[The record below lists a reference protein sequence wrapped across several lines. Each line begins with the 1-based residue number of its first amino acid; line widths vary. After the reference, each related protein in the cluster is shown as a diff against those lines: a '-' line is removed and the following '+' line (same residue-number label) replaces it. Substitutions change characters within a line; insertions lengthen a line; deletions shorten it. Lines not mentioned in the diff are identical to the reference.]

1 MAEGDVGFSPQV
13 FVVNSQSK
21 CAYMPRK
28 NKPIW
33 ARVGQKVLLLLVAV
47 TMFGLVVQGF
57 FIYFLY
63 RKTEGGHFLGQI
75 GNKEFNEIPIPQ
87 KMTPRPFA
95 HVIGPNIPSVENNV
109 VQWIHDK
116 GDAIMNQ
123 MSYDQGRLLVEKEGY
138 YFLYSKV
145 QLNAAMECSPILHKV
160 VRNTSAY
167 DESIELMRAKS
178 FHCRTP
184 KPTSR
189 ATVMED
195 IWNSFLAGIFHL
207 HSGDRIFVTL
217 ENIQTI
223 RPGQAD
229 NFMGAFMLTP

>member
-1 MAEGDVGFSPQV
+1 MTSHYLHHC
-13 FVVNSQSK
+13 SK
-21 CAYMPRK
+21 FRF
-28 NKPIW
+28 
-33 ARVGQKVLLLLVAV
+33 
-47 TMFGLVVQGF
+47 TFGISLKCV
-57 FIYFLY
+57 
-63 RKTEGGHFLGQI
+63 
-75 GNKEFNEIPIPQ
+75 
-87 KMTPRPFA
+87 
-95 HVIGPNIPSVENNV
+95 
-109 VQWIHDK
+109 
-116 GDAIMNQ
+116 
-123 MSYDQGRLLVEKEGY
+123 
-138 YFLYSKV
+138 YS
-145 QLNAAMECSPILHKV
+145 
-160 VRNTSAY
+160 
-167 DESIELMRAKS
+167 S